1 MKKKINLPLILITI
15 VIWGI
20 IIYSIAEVAI
30 FKVDDEN
37 REDFSTE
44 QIGGEDKN
52 EIKESFEYDYLQNDP
67 FTLTHRKEVI
77 ITAPNHLADKKELVK
92 EQPIINFTIG
102 GVVINGDKKNIVFND
117 QTNSNVVFLKEGDSY
132 QGLKVV
138 KVTKNQVEFLQV
150 SSGYK
155 LVSEIQ

>member
-77 ITAPNHLADKKELVK
+77 RTTPNHLADKKELVK

-150 SSGYK
+150 SSGHK